1 MVGDRSSN
9 GGWPLVGVLALQGD
23 FEKHRAALLSAGAD
37 SREVRT
43 SEDLQGISAL
53 ILPGGESTT
62 MTLLLEAGLREP
74 LLAFCRA
81 HPVWGTCAGMILL
94 AKSAGDP
101 RIRPLELMELE
112 INRNGFGRQVHSF
125 EAELRVSEELGEADR
140 PLRGVFIRAPRITK
154 LGSGVQTLAWLDGE
168 PVCVQ
173 QGNLLASSFHPEL
186 TDDLRLHRYFL
197 LMRG

>member
-1 MVGDRSSN
+1 MVGGRSSH

-23 FEKHRAALLSAGAD
+23 FERHRAALTAAGAD

-43 SEDLQGISAL
+43 AEDLQGISAL
-53 ILPGGESTT
+53 IIPGGESTT
-62 MTLLLEAGLREP
+62 MTLLLDAGLREP
-74 LLAFCRA
+74 LMEFCRE

-101 RIRPLELMELE
+101 RIRPLELMDVE

-125 EAELRVSEELGEADR
+125 EAELRVSEELGEVER

-154 LGSGVQTLAWLDGE
+154 LGRDVQTLAWLEGE
-168 PVCVQ
+168 PVCVRQ
-173 QGNLLASSFHPEL
+173 DHFLASSFHPEL
-186 TDDLRLHRYFL
+186 TDDVRLHRYFL